1 MNSRKYPGGGRRF
14 LDSVFIESVKYGPVV
29 TVIVMTI
36 ISFGIGYLIYNY
48 FLSGWAES
56 SREYRQAVVAKE
68 LENKKTEAM
77 LAGEEEF
84 RARFRKVAE
93 LYEDAKPLLPQETE
107 VADVLGQVETAARR
121 NGVLLTGLTAVKAS
135 VKSPK
140 AAKLYER
147 EIPAVVTGPFPQ
159 VVRFFADISRMPRI
173 LLIRDY
179 SIVALKGGVSAGF
192 TLVAFHAPP
201 PAEVP
206 RQPYDIAL
214 IPKGGEKK

>member
-1 MNSRKYPGGGRRF
+1 
-14 LDSVFIESVKYGPVV
+14 
-29 TVIVMTI
+29 
-36 ISFGIGYLIYNY
+36 
-48 FLSGWAES
+48 
-56 SREYRQAVVAKE
+56 
-68 LENKKTEAM
+68 M

-84 RARFRKVAE
+84 RARFRMVAE

-107 VADVLGQVETAARR
+107 IADVLGQVETAARR

-214 IPKGGEKK
+214 IPKGGQKK